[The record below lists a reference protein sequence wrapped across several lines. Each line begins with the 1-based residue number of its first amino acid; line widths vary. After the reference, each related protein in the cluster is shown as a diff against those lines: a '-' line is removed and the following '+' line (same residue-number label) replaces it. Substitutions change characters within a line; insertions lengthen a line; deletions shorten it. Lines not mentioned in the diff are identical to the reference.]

1 MKDNTLAVLLVE
13 DNPEVASLMCAM
25 LKKAKSVRFDVTTA
39 DTLESG
45 LNLLRT
51 QDFDGI
57 LLDLTL
63 PDSNGLETVRSV
75 HAQAANIP
83 IIVLTGV
90 DDEHI
95 ATNAVRE
102 GAQDYIVKGSAD
114 INGLI
119 RSVLYAIE
127 RKHAEEELRRA
138 RDELELRVIERTEEL
153 QRINEFLAKE
163 VEERKETE
171 NQLRIANSRLKET
184 QAQLIQAAKMEV
196 VGGLASGVAHE
207 VKNPLAIILQGV
219 EYLERKTDKDDKSV
233 ATTIGFIRNAV
244 ERADNIVRGLMDF
257 SSISQLN
264 MENQQI
270 VPIIEKALMLL
281 KHQFDKQHIKLV
293 KKFADNLPELLIDR
307 NKIEQVFLNLL
318 MNAADAME
326 QGGILTVSIYR
337 QTREQA
343 NSERKNEVLIVQ
355 IIDQGTGISDK
366 VKDSIFDPFFTTKR
380 TKGGT
385 GLGLPIVRNILE
397 THKAVIEIKNNPDR
411 GAQVLIRFA
420 L

>member
-1 MKDNTLAVLLVE
+1 MR
-13 DNPEVASLMCAM
+13 AM
-25 LKKAKSVRFDVTTA
+25 LKKAKSVRFDITTA

-45 LNLLRT
+45 LNLLKTRN
-51 QDFDGI
+51 FDGI

-127 RKHAEEELRRA
+127 RKHAEEELRQA
-138 RDELELRVIERTEEL
+138 RDELELRVKERTEEL
-153 QRINEFLAKE
+153 QRTNEFLAKE
-163 VEERKETE
+163 VDEHKQTE
-171 NQLRIANSRLKET
+171 NQLRIANSRLQST

-219 EYLERKTDKDDKSV
+219 EYLERKTAKDDQSV
-233 ATTIGFIRNAV
+233 ATTIGYIRNAV

-264 MENQQI
+264 MQKQQI
-270 VPIIEKALMLL
+270 VPILEKALMLL

-293 KKFADNLPELLIDR
+293 KKFADNLPELSIDR

-318 MNAADAME
+318 MNAADAMDK
-326 QGGILTVSIYR
+326 GGTLTVCVYQQRQEQADSDR
-337 QTREQA
+337 QTEFL
-343 NSERKNEVLIVQ
+343 VIQ
-355 IIDQGTGISDK
+355 IIDQGSGISDQ
-366 VKDSIFDPFFTTKR
+366 VKNSIFDPFFTTKR

-411 GAQVLIRFA
+411 GAQVLISFA

>member
-1 MKDNTLAVLLVE
+1 MDKKSIAVLLIE
-13 DNPEVASLMCAM
+13 DNPEVASLMSAM
-25 LKKAKSVRFDVTTA
+25 LKKAKSVSFSVTIA

-45 LNLLRT
+45 IKQLKTGEYNA
-51 QDFDGI
+51 I

-75 HAQAANIP
+75 HAQTANIP

-95 ATNAVRE
+95 ATHAVRE

-127 RKHAEEELRRA
+127 RKHAEEELRKA
-138 RDELELRVIERTEEL
+138 RDELELRVKERTAEL
-153 QRINEFLAKE
+153 QRINEVLKNE
-163 VEERKETE
+163 VEERKTKEL
-171 NQLRIANSRLKET
+171 QLLVSNSRLQTT
-184 QAQLIQAAKMEV
+184 QDQLIQAAKMEV

-219 EYLERKTDKDDKSV
+219 EYLERKTAKDDKSV
-233 ATTIGFIRNAV
+233 ATTIGYIRNAV

-257 SSISQLN
+257 SSISQ
-264 MENQQI
+264 MSMQKQPI

-281 KHQFDKQHIKLV
+281 KHQFDKYHIKIV
-293 KKFADNLPELLIDR
+293 RKFADNLPELLLDR

-318 MNAADAME
+318 MNSADAMA
-326 QGGILTVSIYR
+326 QGGQLTVLVYLQS
-337 QTREQA
+337 QKQA
-343 NSERKNEVLIVQ
+343 AAQEKTETLIVQ
-355 IIDQGTGISDK
+355 IIDQGSGIPVEVLK
-366 VKDSIFDPFFTTKR
+366 NIFDPFFTTKR

-385 GLGLPIVRNILE
+385 GLGLSIVRNILE
-397 THKAVIEIKNNPDR
+397 THKASIEIKNNPDK
-411 GAQVLIRFA
+411 GAQALITFG

>member
-1 MKDNTLAVLLVE
+1 MDKKSIAVLLIE
-13 DNPEVASLMCAM
+13 DNPEVASLMSAM
-25 LKKAKSVRFDVTTA
+25 LKKAKSVSFSVTIA

-45 LNLLRT
+45 IKQLKTGEYNA
-51 QDFDGI
+51 I

-75 HAQAANIP
+75 HAQTANIP

-95 ATNAVRE
+95 ATHAVRE

-127 RKHAEEELRRA
+127 RKYAEEELRKA
-138 RDELELRVIERTEEL
+138 RDELELRVKERTAEL
-153 QRINEFLAKE
+153 QRINEVLKNE
-163 VEERKETE
+163 VEERKTKEL
-171 NQLRIANSRLKET
+171 QLLVSNSRLQTT
-184 QAQLIQAAKMEV
+184 QDQLIQAAKMEV

-219 EYLERKTDKDDKSV
+219 EYLERKTAKDDKSV
-233 ATTIGFIRNAV
+233 ATTIGYIRNAV

-257 SSISQLN
+257 SSISQ
-264 MENQQI
+264 MSMQKQPI

-281 KHQFDKQHIKLV
+281 KHQFDKYHIKIV
-293 KKFADNLPELLIDR
+293 RKFADNLPELLLDR

-318 MNAADAME
+318 MNSADAMA
-326 QGGILTVSIYR
+326 QGGQLTVLVYLQS
-337 QTREQA
+337 QGQA
-343 NSERKNEVLIVQ
+343 AAQEKTETLIVQ
-355 IIDQGTGISDK
+355 IIDQGSGIPVEVLK
-366 VKDSIFDPFFTTKR
+366 NIFDPFFTTKR

-385 GLGLPIVRNILE
+385 GLGLSIVRNILE
-397 THKAVIEIKNNPDR
+397 THKASIEIKNNPDK
-411 GAQVLIRFA
+411 GAQALITFG

>member
-1 MKDNTLAVLLVE
+1 MDDKALAVLLVE
-13 DNPEVASLMCAM
+13 DNAEVASLMSAM
-25 LKKAKSVRFDVTTA
+25 LKKAKSVRFEVTTA
-39 DTLESG
+39 DTLEAG
-45 LNLLRT
+45 LNLLKANA
-51 QDFDGI
+51 FDGI

-63 PDSNGLETVRSV
+63 PDSNGLETVRSM
-75 HAQAANIP
+75 HSQAANIP

-127 RKHAEEELRRA
+127 RKHAEEQLRRA
-138 RDELELRVIERTEEL
+138 RDELELRVKERTEEL

-171 NQLRIANSRLKET
+171 NQLRIANTRLQST
-184 QAQLIQAAKMEV
+184 QNQLIQAAKMEV

-219 EYLERKTDKDDKSV
+219 EYLERKTPKDDKSV
-233 ATTIGFIRNAV
+233 TTTIGYIRNAV

-257 SSISQLN
+257 SSISQLSIQQ
-264 MENQQI
+264 QQI

-281 KHQFDKQHIKLV
+281 KHQFDKYHIKV
-293 KKFADNLPELLIDR
+293 IKKFADNLPELAIDI

-318 MNAADAME
+318 MNAADAMD
-326 QGGILTVSIYR
+326 QGGILRIDIYR
-337 QTREQA
+337 QAFEEQ
-343 NSERKNEVLIVQ
+343 NEGRKKDFLVVRIT
-355 IIDQGTGISDK
+355 DQGSGISAQVQDN
-366 VKDSIFDPFFTTKR
+366 IFDPFFTTKR

-385 GLGLPIVRNILE
+385 GLGLSIVRNILE
-397 THKAVIEIKNNPDR
+397 THKAIIEIKNNPDK
-411 GAQVLIRFA
+411 GAQVTITFA

>member
-13 DNPEVASLMCAM
+13 DNPEVASLMRAM
-25 LKKAKSVRFDVTTA
+25 LKKAKSVRFDITTA

-45 LNLLRT
+45 LNLLKTRN
-51 QDFDGI
+51 FDGI

-127 RKHAEEELRRA
+127 RKHAEEELRQA
-138 RDELELRVIERTEEL
+138 RDELELRVKERTEEL
-153 QRINEFLAKE
+153 QRTNEFLAKE
-163 VEERKETE
+163 VDEHKQTE
-171 NQLRIANSRLKET
+171 NQLRIANSRLQST

-219 EYLERKTDKDDKSV
+219 EYLERKTAKDDQSV
-233 ATTIGFIRNAV
+233 ATTIGYIRNAV

-264 MENQQI
+264 MQKQQI
-270 VPIIEKALMLL
+270 VPILEKALMLL

-293 KKFADNLPELLIDR
+293 KKFADNLPELSIDR

-318 MNAADAME
+318 MNAADAMDK
-326 QGGILTVSIYR
+326 GGTLTVCVYQQRQEQADSDR
-337 QTREQA
+337 QTEFL
-343 NSERKNEVLIVQ
+343 VIQ
-355 IIDQGTGISDK
+355 IIDQGSGISDQ
-366 VKDSIFDPFFTTKR
+366 VKNSIFDPFFTTKR

-411 GAQVLIRFA
+411 GAQVLISFA

>member
-1 MKDNTLAVLLVE
+1 MDKKSIAVLLIE
-13 DNPEVASLMCAM
+13 DNPEVASLMSAM
-25 LKKAKSVRFDVTTA
+25 LKKAKSVCFSVTIA

-45 LNLLRT
+45 IRQLKAEQYNA
-51 QDFDGI
+51 I

-75 HAQAANIP
+75 HVQAANIP

-95 ATNAVRE
+95 ATHAVRE

-127 RKHAEEELRRA
+127 RKHAEEELRKA
-138 RDELELRVIERTEEL
+138 RNELELRVKERTAEL
-153 QRINEFLAKE
+153 QRINELLKNE
-163 VEERKETE
+163 VEERKIKEL
-171 NQLRIANSRLKET
+171 QLLVSNSRLQTT
-184 QAQLIQAAKMEV
+184 QDQLIQAAKMEV

-219 EYLERKTDKDDKSV
+219 EYLERKTAKDDKSV
-233 ATTIGFIRNAV
+233 ATTIGYIRNAV

-264 MENQQI
+264 MQKQPI

-281 KHQFDKQHIKLV
+281 KHQFDKYHIKIV
-293 KKFADNLPELLIDR
+293 RKFSDNLPDLLIDR

-318 MNAADAME
+318 MNAADAMA
-326 QGGILTVSIYR
+326 QGGQLTVSVYP
-337 QTREQA
+337 QSQGPEAAQQKTET
-343 NSERKNEVLIVQ
+343 LIVQ
-355 IIDQGTGISDK
+355 IMDQGSGIPVEVLK
-366 VKDSIFDPFFTTKR
+366 NIFDPFFTTKR

-385 GLGLPIVRNILE
+385 GLGLSIVRNILE
-397 THKAVIEIKNNPDR
+397 THKASIEIKNNADK
-411 GAQVLIRFA
+411 GAQALITFG